1 MSEAL
6 VGAPTRDP
14 AYFMYIGNKEK
25 FLDYLVIKKR
35 FGSSYISNSEKRGVL
50 EKAIRPEGEIAV
62 LDLNVLASLVEHSR
76 THMDMVFM
84 WTEDWPDGNAI
95 VLNQDDRDARFNIQ
109 IDTEDPLDRKQCTRL
124 SRIFRSCP
132 VDTMYISSGG
142 DIDGLEIPVG
152 GSRIYFGNDQTRYVD
167 FFLKDLKITGLGK
180 RSAGTRYHV
189 ILRGLGGFGPSSL
202 ELPSNKS
209 EVHLD
214 YGLQEQAFEKFLMK
228 MGHMEGDDFEISPWE
243 STSGMAQC
251 YIPKDDPLAKYLN
264 SLYPWADRTS
274 VTQIVVHE
282 VADTPFEPANRG
294 RIKLWDGKEISK
306 IYSVSLKK
314 NAGDWF
320 VAYIES

>member
-6 VGAPTRDP
+6 VGGPVRDP

-25 FLDYLVIKKR
+25 FLNYLVNKRR
-35 FGSSYISNSEKRGVL
+35 FGSSYLSHSEKREVL
-50 EKAIRPEGEIAV
+50 VKAIRPEGETAV

-76 THMDMVFM
+76 AHMDIVFM

-95 VLNQDDRDARFNIQ
+95 VLNPDDRDARFNIQ
-109 IDTEDPLDRKQCTRL
+109 IDTEDPLDRKQCIRL
-124 SRIFRSCP
+124 SQIFRSCP
-132 VDTMYISSGG
+132 VDTMYISAGG

-152 GSRIYFGNDQTRYVD
+152 GSRIYFGNDQTGYVD

-180 RSAGTRYHV
+180 RSAGTHYIV
-189 ILRGLGGFGPSSL
+189 LRGLGGFEPSSL
-202 ELPSNKS
+202 EIPSNKT

-214 YGLQEQAFEKFLMK
+214 YGLQEQAFEEFLMR
-228 MGHMEGDDFEISPWE
+228 MGHMEGDDFEIRPWK
-243 STSGMAQC
+243 STTGMAQS
-251 YIPKDDPLAKYLN
+251 YIPKDDPLVEYLD

-294 RIKLWDGKEISK
+294 RIKLWDGKEVAK